1 MWRKRVELNQQ
12 KERLIK
18 DLEKARERTMNRAV
32 KLLAA
37 KPRSAGELRERLLEK
52 TWTNEKIVDGVI
64 AKLLDYGYLDDER
77 YASDLALSKLR
88 QRPQGKR
95 SLQQRLS
102 RKKLDRETL
111 DKAIAA
117 AFEKIPESE
126 LIDRAIEKR
135 LRIKGRPETRED
147 KKKFLDHLLRQGF
160 DYDLIRQK
168 MSDIIGISE

>member
-12 KERLIK
+12 KERIIK
-18 DLEKARERTMNRAV
+18 DIEKARERTMNRAV

-37 KPRSAGELRERLLEK
+37 KSRSVGELRERLLEK
-52 TWTNEKIVDGVI
+52 AWTNDAIVDNVI
-64 AKLLDYGYLDDER
+64 AKLLEYGYLDDER
-77 YASDLALSKLR
+77 FATDLAVSKLR

-95 SLQQRLS
+95 SLQQKLS

-111 DKAIAA
+111 DNAIAT
-117 AFEKIPESE
+117 AFEKIPESD
-126 LIDRAIEKR
+126 LIDTAIAKR
-135 LRIKGRPETRED
+135 LRLKGRPETRED

-168 MSDIIGISE
+168 MSDIIRISE